1 MQGHTNRWFMRHRR
15 KLFHYRHRT
24 IFKAF
29 CINWQ
34 MECTINIMRL
44 IGEKS
49 WPLLPSHF
57 YPKSSGAENCIFL
70 LKWKENGV
78 PIFIVFWGLKWAQNL
93 RADPDEKCFKGRKWM
108 RSSIFSFHFYFR
120 GFSWRFSLDSLVSQ
134 MVRTIGNTVDCLL
147 IQRQTP
153 N

>member
-1 MQGHTNRWFMRHRR
+1 MPHESSLVNWCTRVNSTLKINLVQTVLVCFSLYRKLSRSLWIIYWMEWILGREKMQGHTNRWFMRHRR

-57 YPKSSGAENCIFL
+57 YPKSSGAENCIFY
-70 LKWKENGV
+70 EN
-78 PIFIVFWGLKWAQNL
+78 
-93 RADPDEKCFKGRKWM
+93 EE
-108 RSSIFSFHFYFR
+108 
-120 GFSWRFSLDSLVSQ
+120 
-134 MVRTIGNTVDCLL
+134 NTK
-147 IQRQTP
+147 I
-153 N
+153 

>member
-1 MQGHTNRWFMRHRR
+1 MEWILGREKMQGHTNRWFMRHRR

-70 LKWKENGV
+70 RKRRKY
-78 PIFIVFWGLKWAQNL
+78 QNL
-93 RADPDEKCFKGRKWM
+93 KVWRKGRCLSPFLF
-108 RSSIFSFHFYFR
+108 SSPHFIHFSTACWFQVVKKQLKASPLRLLCIVSVYMWHFRRLKCYP
-120 GFSWRFSLDSLVSQ
+120 GVS
-134 MVRTIGNTVDCLL
+134 TWY
-147 IQRQTP
+147 
-153 N
+153 